1 MKASAGVGGRG
12 MVFQRG
18 AERSLCGVAVVA
30 LLGLTAPPLLAQPLS
45 NDLETKLLELE
56 RTLEQQRL
64 EIQALRE
71 ELLELQRGRGP
82 VDTGVRQAQ
91 QSPPPAQPPRQQPP
105 PQQLPPQQPVGQP
118 PEPQPPR
125 PAVQAIPELGG
136 VLQPKGKTGRA
147 PCGE

>member
-1 MKASAGVGGRG
+1 

-91 QSPPPAQPPRQQPP
+91 QSPPPAQPPRQQQP

-118 PEPQPPR
+118 RSDEHTSELQSQMHISY
-125 PAVQAIPELGG
+125 AVFCLYRTNHI
-136 VLQPKGKTGRA
+136 T
-147 PCGE
+147 

>member
-1 MKASAGVGGRG
+1 MKAIAGVGGRG

-91 QSPPPAQPPRQQPP
+91 QSPPPPQPPRQK
-105 PQQLPPQQPVGQP
+105 QQTQ
-118 PEPQPPR
+118 PR
-125 PAVQAIPELGG
+125 PTH
-136 VLQPKGKTGRA
+136 KTG
-147 PCGE
+147 GQH

>member
-1 MKASAGVGGRG
+1 

-18 AERSLCGVAVVA
+18 AELSLCGVAVVA

-64 EIQALRE
+64 ELQALRE
-71 ELLELQRGRGP
+71 ELPELHRGRGP

-91 QSPPPAQPPRQQPP
+91 QSTPPAHPPRQQPP
-105 PQQLPPQQPVGQP
+105 PNPQLPKHHVTSNRTR
-118 PEPQPPR
+118 PR
-125 PAVQAIPELGG
+125 
-136 VLQPKGKTGRA
+136 
-147 PCGE
+147 

>member
-1 MKASAGVGGRG
+1 

-71 ELLELQRGRGP
+71 ELLEFQRGRGQ

-91 QSPPPAQPPRQQPP
+91 QSPPPAQPPRPQQP
-105 PQQLPPQQPVGQP
+105 PQQLPPQPPVGQP
-118 PEPQPPR
+118 PEQQPER
-125 PAVQAIPELGG
+125 KSVAA
-136 VLQPKGKTGRA
+136 GKSG
-147 PCGE
+147 

>member
-1 MKASAGVGGRG
+1 MLVCFCKQKTAYEMRISDWSSDVCSSDLRRELWTVPGYGPERAFQWPPARKSQSRPMKAIAGVGGRG

-71 ELLELQRGRGP
+71 ELLE
-82 VDTGVRQAQ
+82 
-91 QSPPPAQPPRQQPP
+91 
-105 PQQLPPQQPVGQP
+105 
-118 PEPQPPR
+118 
-125 PAVQAIPELGG
+125 
-136 VLQPKGKTGRA
+136 
-147 PCGE
+147 